1 MIFSEGKKIEFNAK
15 AKYKKKSRAVNSI
28 REIIEQGQAVIFYL
42 TDFIEG
48 FDVGYIY
55 IKILLVEV

>member
-42 TDFIEG
+42 TDFIEEM
-48 FDVGYIY
+48 DVGYTY
-55 IKILLVEV
+55 I